1 MPDLGPFH
9 PIVVHFVVALLLA
22 GVALRWLALVARVG
36 FADRAAA
43 LLLVAGTLAAV
54 VAVRS
59 GQDAHELAEEIP
71 GVRAAVEE
79 HEEWGERTRNLFAIV
94 AILEVGA
101 LAFAARRP
109 RLVRNL
115 VLVSSVLGLAGTW
128 VVYETGEHGGE
139 LVYSYAGGVGTRTGD
154 PRDVDRLLI
163 AGLHHEARLDREAG
177 RRAWAARLT
186 ELAAQRFPDDL
197 EVQLDYA
204 GSLLEDAGNPQASL
218 ALLGRLHPPAGGRL
232 ELRHGLLLARALAAT
247 GARDEGLRVLD
258 RLAKSF
264 PESRPLAALRASY

>member
-1 MPDLGPFH
+1 
-9 PIVVHFVVALLLA
+9 VVALLLA